1 MPKKNKGSP
10 EVKAPQIG
18 KLFGDFLIEKG
29 LITEEK
35 RDDALAVQKAV
46 NLRLG
51 ILASMDEIISVA
63 QIYEVLERQRLTG
76 KPFGETARELY
87 LIDEGQ
93 LGHLLKRQ
101 NSLKMKVGDILVGL
115 LYLKKEAM
123 EAALEHFI
131 REHGQ

>member
-1 MPKKNKGSP
+1 M
-10 EVKAPQIG
+10 KAPPIG

-29 LITEEK
+29 LITEQE

-87 LIDEGQ
+87 LIDKNQ

-101 NSLKMKVGDILVGL
+101 NSLKMKVGEILVGL
-115 LYLKKEAM
+115 LYLKKDEM